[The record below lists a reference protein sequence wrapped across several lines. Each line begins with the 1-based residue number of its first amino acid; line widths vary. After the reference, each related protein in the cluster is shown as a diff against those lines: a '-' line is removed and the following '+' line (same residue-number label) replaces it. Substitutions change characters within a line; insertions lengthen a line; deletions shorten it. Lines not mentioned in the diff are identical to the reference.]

1 VARINRSTF
10 IASIVARGLRSAGS
24 GGRRFHFGKAAAL
37 SYNLHALKRV
47 TVYAPGSASNLG
59 PGFDCLGIAFTGR
72 GDRVTATLEEAP
84 GVRVGSVSDS
94 RIPLDAS
101 RNTAAIAASSVLRRA
116 GAPAA
121 FGLRLDVLKGLPL
134 SGGMGGSAASAV
146 AGAVAADAVLESNLS
161 REELLAAALDAE
173 AVVAGRHADN
183 VAPSLYGGAVIVVSL
198 EPLLLARVRVHASL
212 ALVLVSPDYQVET
225 AAARAVLP
233 REVARADAVSQ
244 SARLA
249 ALVLGLER
257 AEAELVRGSMEDL
270 IAEPARRHL
279 YPGFAEARAGGLQAG
294 ALGVVVSGA
303 GPSVVAVTPADVA
316 ERVAAALEAAY
327 RAKGIAALAHCA
339 AADDRGARVVA

>member
-1 VARINRSTF
+1 
-10 IASIVARGLRSAGS
+10 
-24 GGRRFHFGKAAAL
+24 
-37 SYNLHALKRV
+37 LKRV

-72 GDRVTATLEEAP
+72 GDRVTATSDEAP
-84 GVRVGSVSDS
+84 GVRIASVSDP
-94 RIPLDAS
+94 RIPLDPS

-116 GAPAA
+116 RVPAT
-121 FGLRLDVLKGLPL
+121 FGLRLDIDKGLPL

-146 AGAVAADAVLESNLS
+146 AGAVAADALFGSNLA
-161 REELLAAALDAE
+161 REELLQAALDAE

-183 VAPSLYGGAVIVVSL
+183 VAPSLFGGAVLVVSL
-198 EPLLLARVRVHASL
+198 EPLLLARLRVHAGL

-233 REVARADAVSQ
+233 RDVSRQNAVLQ

-257 AEAELVRGSMEDL
+257 ADGDLIRGSMEDK

-279 YPGFAEARAGGLQAG
+279 YPGFAEARAGGLEAG

-303 GPSVVAVTPADVA
+303 GPTVVAVAPAESAEHVA
-316 ERVAAALEAAY
+316 EALEAAY
-327 RAKGIAALAHCA
+327 RAKGIAAHAHCA
-339 AADDRGARVVA
+339 QADDRGARIVD